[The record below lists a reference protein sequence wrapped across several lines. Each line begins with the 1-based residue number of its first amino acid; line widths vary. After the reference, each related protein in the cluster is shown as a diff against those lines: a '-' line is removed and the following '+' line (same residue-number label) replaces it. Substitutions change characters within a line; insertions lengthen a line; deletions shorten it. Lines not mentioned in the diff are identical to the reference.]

1 MTEYSVQLLVG
12 TGFKSVIKT
21 TNTHNKLETV
31 AELGKERSSELN
43 KRKEAGNPASYSK
56 L

>member
-1 MTEYSVQLLVG
+1 MTERSLRFLVG

-21 TNTHNKLETV
+21 TNTHDKLETM

-43 KRKEAGNPASYSK
+43 
-56 L
+56 